1 MFFWLLSSERV
12 SAFGNLKRS
21 SPLHFFYVLA
31 SRNVSIKTEKMTKI
45 AREGKAETSLMSAST
60 YMFRQSYPNVTASS
74 FYITV
79 DTCTALYRVTG
90 WPHRSFVLLLF
101 FCVHHMSGNPF
112 LQIEH
117 LKCSCIQMNFKCF
130 WITGIVFRID
140 HIARSARLD
149 DSNKQYHCGEENIG
163 RAGGS

>member
-1 MFFWLLSSERV
+1 M

-21 SPLHFFYVLA
+21 SPSHFFYVLA

-45 AREGKAETSLMSAST
+45 AREGKAEASLMSAST
-60 YMFRQSYPNVTASS
+60 YMFKQAYTNVTASS

-90 WPHRSFVLLLF
+90 WPHRFFVLLL

-112 LQIEH
+112 L
-117 LKCSCIQMNFKCF
+117 
-130 WITGIVFRID
+130 
-140 HIARSARLD
+140 
-149 DSNKQYHCGEENIG
+149 
-163 RAGGS
+163 